1 MKTMAITALGARRPW
16 LDSKGVRHYGARRFG
31 RAGRGGAGIGRTIQM
46 SEGGQPDPLARLGER
61 LDRARS
67 EQNRGPDDGAVPPP
81 SGLGVGF
88 RIGIE
93 LLASLL
99 VGLALGWVADHF
111 LGTRPWG
118 LILGFFIGAGAG
130 MVNVFREAQ
139 GLGRGGPR
147 RGA

>member
-1 MKTMAITALGARRPW
+1 MIAR
-16 LDSKGVRHYGARRFG
+16 FE
-31 RAGRGGAGIGRTIQM
+31 M

-67 EQNRGPDDGAVPPP
+67 EQNRGPSNGGEPPP
-81 SGLGVGF
+81 SGLGLGF

-99 VGLALGWVADHF
+99 VGLALGWVADRF

-118 LILGFFIGAGAG
+118 LVLGFFIGSAAGIMNA
-130 MVNVFREAQ
+130 FRAAQ

-147 RGA
+147 PGA

>member
-1 MKTMAITALGARRPW
+1 
-16 LDSKGVRHYGARRFG
+16 
-31 RAGRGGAGIGRTIQM
+31 M
-46 SEGGQPDPLARLGER
+46 SDGGQPDPLARLGER
-61 LDRARS
+61 LDQARS
-67 EQNRGPDDGAVPPP
+67 EQSRGPGNGGAPPP

-99 VGLALGWVADHF
+99 VGLALGWVADRF

-118 LILGFFIGAGAG
+118 LVLGFFIGAAAG

-139 GLGRGGPR
+139 GLGRSGPR
-147 RGA
+147 GDA

>member
-1 MKTMAITALGARRPW
+1 
-16 LDSKGVRHYGARRFG
+16 
-31 RAGRGGAGIGRTIQM
+31 M
-46 SEGGQPDPLARLGER
+46 SDGGQPDPLARLGER

-67 EQNRGPDDGAVPPP
+67 EQSRGSGTGGGEPPP

-99 VGLALGWVADHF
+99 VGLALGWVADRF

-118 LILGFFIGAGAG
+118 LVLGFFIGAAAG

-139 GLGRGGPR
+139 GLGRDGPR
-147 RGA
+147 RDA